1 MSDQAPVGTAQSVA
15 RKLRIA
21 GMEATVSSVI
31 PRPVTVEV
39 LDLLVKA
46 EELLLP
52 EKES

>member
-1 MSDQAPVGTAQSVA
+1 MSDLAPVGTARSVA

-21 GMEATVSSVI
+21 GMEITVSSVI
-31 PRPVTVEV
+31 PQSVAAEV
-39 LDLLVKA
+39 LDLLTKA